1 MKFQELGTNGPRV
14 SVLGYGAMVLSPGVY
29 QQVEEGASEQTLRA
43 VLDSGITFID
53 TADIY
58 GAGHNEQ
65 LVGRVIAGRRD
76 EIVLATKF
84 GGNSDES
91 MNIHPGLGRPENVR
105 RAIDASLSRLGTDYV
120 DLYYLHRVDPET
132 PIEDTVG
139 AMAELVSAGKVRH
152 LGLSEASAATIRRAH
167 AVHPIAALQT
177 EYSLFSRDPE
187 REVIPVTQ
195 ELGIGFVAYSPLGRG
210 LLAGGVRGPQDL
222 HEGDWRRRV
231 PRFQGENLTTN
242 IALVDQLREIA
253 DGLGI
258 TVAQLALAWLI
269 ERGTVPIPGTRT
281 VANLQNNVAAA
292 DVDLSTDVVTRLDE
306 IGPAVAGDSAEAGYL
321 EQTNR

>member
-1 MKFQELGTNGPRV
+1 MQFRELGSNGPTV
-14 SVLGYGAMVLSPGVY
+14 SALGYGAMVLSPGVY
-29 QQVEEGASEQTLRA
+29 QEVDEAASERTLMA
-43 VLDSGITFID
+43 VLDSGVTFID

-65 LVGRVIAGRRD
+65 LVGRILKDRRD
-76 EIVLATKF
+76 GVVLATKF

-105 RAIDASLSRLGTDYV
+105 HAIDASLARLGTDHV

-139 AMAELVSAGKVRH
+139 AMAELVTAGKVRH

-187 REVIPVTQ
+187 QDVIPVTQ

-231 PRFQGENLTTN
+231 PRFQGDNLTAN
-242 IALVDQLREIA
+242 VALVEQLREIA
-253 DGLGI
+253 DELGI

-269 ERGTVPIPGTRT
+269 ERGTVPIPGTRSI
-281 VANLQNNVAAA
+281 ANLQDNIAAA
-292 DVDLSTDVVTRLDE
+292 DVELSAGVLTRLDA
-306 IGPAVAGDSAEAGYL
+306 IGRSVSGNSAEDGYL
-321 EQTNR
+321 AQTNR